1 MRGEEEGQEADGDGG
16 LERKGKEEIAMDA
29 STIRIICAVLA
40 LVLLGV
46 IIMRRR
52 RAKAE

>member
-1 MRGEEEGQEADGDGG
+1 MTRLRGEEEGQEADGDGG
-16 LERKGKEEIAMDA
+16 FERKGGAMDA

-46 IIMRRR
+46 IVMRRR